1 MLLNFSRP
9 RRPGP
14 RKPRDKNALPV
25 PWAVEVETLRQARDL
40 LDRLESA
47 GARRVGVAVGWD
59 SRLYVRWL
67 E

>member
-9 RRPGP
+9 RRPGT
-14 RKPRDKNALPV
+14 RKPRDEAALPV
-25 PWAVEVETLRQARDL
+25 PWAVEVETLKEARDL
-40 LDRLESA
+40 LDALESA
-47 GARRVGVAVGWD
+47 GVRRVGVAVSWD